1 MFLFMILWSLLFAG
15 KQALSNVKNIFTN
28 VGGNVSD
35 KWGVKPSNLPSS
47 LLVVVFFCIF
57 VRASDFFGVAVIGCF
72 SSFVLDGSFVGV
84 F

>member
-15 KQALSNVKNIFTN
+15 KQALSDVKNFFFTN
-28 VGGNVSD
+28 VGGNV
-35 KWGVKPSNLPSS
+35 WGVKPSDLPSS
-47 LLVVVFFCIF
+47 LFVVVFFCINCEGL
-57 VRASDFFGVAVIGCF
+57 RFFWVAVIGCF